1 MRFFG
6 FKKKEPST
14 SAALDKKHTDAPS
27 LGHLNRFFQGSAS
40 SGAVR
45 FEDGFETDHRFD
57 WKKVSAAVQAA
68 IQRDATY
75 SDLVVSKKGGG
86 LRYISIPGR
95 HTAAIQRQL
104 LSKVDSQD
112 YVNPHAYAYIPGRSV
127 VECAEQHAQAKWL
140 IKVDLRDFFH
150 FIDEKMVYLEF
161 RRRGVRKFQA
171 FVLARIVTRS
181 PRFEDE
187 GYHSLPSKY
196 KRNRWSIVRS
206 PRWQESNHRL
216 GYLPQG
222 APASGAISNLVCYRL
237 DQDIAQLALVHKLTY
252 TRYGDD
258 LVLSDTS
265 PFRREFAEA
274 ILHLVIRAVHQSG
287 FEINK
292 EKTRIVPPGARLKVL
307 GLLVGDKGLRLQRSF
322 KTKLDHQL
330 YLISKFGFSES
341 QVGKAKKLE
350 PQELANQLLGRL
362 LWARQVEPEWAKA
375 RIQRIQGLYEAS

>member
-27 LGHLNRFFQGSAS
+27 LGHLNRFFQGRAS

-45 FEDGFETDHRFD
+45 SEDGFETSFYLDSM
-57 WKKVSAAVQAA
+57 KISAVVKGA
-68 IQRDATY
+68 IKRASNY

-95 HTAAIQRQL
+95 HTATIQRQI

-127 VECAEQHAQAKWL
+127 VECAEQHGQAKWL

-181 PRFEDE
+181 PRVEDE
-187 GYHSLPSKY
+187 GYDSLPSKY
-196 KRNRWSIVRS
+196 KKNRWSFKGL
-206 PRWQESNHRL
+206 QESNHRL

-222 APASGAISNLVCYRL
+222 APTSGAISNLVCYRL
-237 DQDIAQLALVHKLTY
+237 DQDIAQLARAHELTY

-265 PFRREFAEA
+265 PFRREFAES
-274 ILHLVIRAVHQSG
+274 ILHLVIRAIHKSG

-292 EKTRIVPPGARLKVL
+292 EKTRIIPPGARLKVL
-307 GLLVGDKGLRLQRSF
+307 GLLVGDKGLRLQRIF

-330 YLISKFGFSES
+330 YLISKFGFSQS
-341 QVGKAKKLE
+341 QGGKEDKLGRE
-350 PQELANQLLGRL
+350 ELANQLLGRL
-362 LWARQVEPEWAKA
+362 LWARQVEPEWAKV
-375 RIQRIQGLYEAS
+375 RIHRLQRLYEAS